1 MPESQCPGRGCAVI
15 ASKSMPLCFART
27 GASIDPGSAT
37 RGLGAGAIGEG
48 RSPGGASWFHICPV
62 AQDHSV
68 GAIAIARHA
77 GRSGNSRLTCI
88 IWSASLRWGP
98 GPLDGNLAGVP
109 SLHVQQPSNVLPI
122 PPLSPP
128 PVLSV
133 QFMPRVLNVDI
144 IETLVIT
151 TLQIQFSG
159 PTPSRQV
166 SLQ

>member
-1 MPESQCPGRGCAVI
+1 MRSDWAANDQV
-15 ASKSMPLCFART
+15 T
-27 GASIDPGSAT
+27 
-37 RGLGAGAIGEG
+37 GAIGEG

-128 PVLSV
+128 PCLSLSVLSV
-133 QFMPRVLNVDI
+133 QFMPRVLTVKI
-144 IETLVIT
+144 LISLKLV
-151 TLQIQFSG
+151 LLLHYKFNSAA
-159 PTPSRQV
+159 PPPRARCRCNER
-166 SLQ
+166 